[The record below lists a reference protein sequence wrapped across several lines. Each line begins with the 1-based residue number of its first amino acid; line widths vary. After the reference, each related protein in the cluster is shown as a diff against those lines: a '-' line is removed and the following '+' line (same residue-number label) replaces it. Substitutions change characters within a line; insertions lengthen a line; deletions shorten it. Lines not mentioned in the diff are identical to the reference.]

1 MDLEDLLN
9 GEDVGRVEIEK
20 TLVMTVNGDKATA
33 FKVTLYDDN
42 LDEVAVGVA
51 TTLDFAITSAVSR
64 MEADKQQRADM
75 IADVQDARRD
85 SGL

>member
-20 TLVMTVNGDKATA
+20 VLVNHHYGSKRTA
-33 FKVTLYDDN
+33 FKVTLLDDN
-42 LDEVAVGVA
+42 LDEVGVGIES
-51 TTLDFAITSAVSR
+51 TLDFAITSAVSR
-64 MEADKQQRADM
+64 MEADKLQRAEM